1 MATTLLEK
9 TKTSDLAVSVAE
21 SKLDALTSLRF
32 FAALMIFLCH
42 VFEMFGF
49 SGTTGT
55 EGLALF
61 QGVSFFFVLSGF
73 ILAYVYPKLEKPYAR
88 EHFLLARFA
97 RIWPT
102 HFAAFSLALA
112 LVPPVLQIPNAIL
125 VAVANL
131 SMVQAWCFNPAIEN
145 SFNAASWTIS
155 IELFFYLCFP
165 FLIKDFNAKRKR
177 RWMAS
182 ALLSVACVGL
192 SMIPYAIKIPGCS
205 FGAAL
210 LINGNPLC
218 RLLEFTLGI
227 AVCRFFKVQ
236 GLPPISRRKA
246 TILEVC
252 TLLCIAGAVSVPII
266 WPAQSAPGAWSVLR
280 IWAIHM
286 GGAPFYAALILL
298 VASRKGQIAEFLSKK
313 VFVKL
318 GEISFSLYM
327 FHLSIIYSLL
337 QFRESFSN
345 LPVCVLPVVAFM
357 MSIIVAH
364 LNYTLIET
372 PFRRRIVS
380 LMKKHDQRTVTI
392 PSKSSAQQGF
402 LELAQPPNFRGNWLK
417 PGALACEFVILF
429 LMVGWLNVQFRFIP
443 NGAAD
448 RILSNSVPTTRD
460 IEFGNKFK
468 LLGLKLSKK
477 SDGLHIDAVWK
488 SLAAQELSC
497 INAIQIIDAGGKTL
511 SSKLCVQDRSH
522 RRVSLGQVWEDKF
535 CIEPIE
541 LRNGLILGLQL
552 CDPRG
557 KSLTANKGV
566 LDGTGTRL
574 LVALP

>member
-1 MATTLLEK
+1 MATTPLLEK
-9 TKTSDLAVSVAE
+9 TKTPDLASSVAE

-42 VFEMFGF
+42 VFEMFGL
-49 SGTTGT
+49 SGKAGT

-88 EHFLLARFA
+88 EQFLLARFA

-102 HFAAFSLALA
+102 HFAAFLLTLA
-112 LVPPVLQIPNAIL
+112 LVPPVLQIPNVLLA
-125 VAVANL
+125 AVANL

-165 FLIKDFNAKRKR
+165 FLIRDFNAKIKT
-177 RWMAS
+177 RWIAS
-182 ALLSVACVGL
+182 ALLSIACVGL
-192 SMIPYAIKIPGCS
+192 SMVPYAVKIPGCS

-218 RLLEFTLGI
+218 RLVEFTLGI

-236 GLPPISRRKA
+236 GLPTISRSKA

-266 WPAQSAPGAWSVLR
+266 WPAQSAPGAWAALR

-298 VASRKGQIAEFLSKK
+298 VAIRKGQIAEFLNKK

-337 QFRESFSN
+337 QFREAFSN
-345 LPVCVLPVVAFM
+345 LPVCVLPVVAFTI
-357 MSIIVAH
+357 SVIVAH

-380 LMKKHDQRTVTI
+380 LRAC
-392 PSKSSAQQGF
+392 PESS
-402 LELAQPPNFRGNWLK
+402 
-417 PGALACEFVILF
+417 
-429 LMVGWLNVQFRFIP
+429 
-443 NGAAD
+443 
-448 RILSNSVPTTRD
+448 
-460 IEFGNKFK
+460 
-468 LLGLKLSKK
+468 
-477 SDGLHIDAVWK
+477 
-488 SLAAQELSC
+488 
-497 INAIQIIDAGGKTL
+497 
-511 SSKLCVQDRSH
+511 
-522 RRVSLGQVWEDKF
+522 
-535 CIEPIE
+535 
-541 LRNGLILGLQL
+541 
-552 CDPRG
+552 
-557 KSLTANKGV
+557 
-566 LDGTGTRL
+566 
-574 LVALP
+574 